1 MLTGQRRIED
11 QFVYGIARPTG
22 GHRAVNFRLNAPYV
36 QMYGI
41 VKRFPGVLAC
51 DNVDFDVRRGELH
64 ALLGENGAGKSTLMR
79 ILYGLYQPE
88 EGRILRDGAEV
99 TIHSPTDAIR
109 QGIGMIHQHFMLV
122 DTLTVTENVALGLK
136 SSREPLLD
144 LDRVEAGIRELSE
157 AYGLQIDPRAP
168 VWTLSVG
175 ERQRVEIMKALYRGA
190 ALLIL
195 DEPTAVLTPQEV
207 DELFVTLGYMK
218 ENGYSLVLI
227 SHKLQEILAISDR
240 VSVLRSGRLVGT
252 VPTEEMTRQALA
264 RMMVGR
270 DVLLE
275 RTREDD
281 QDAGE
286 VRLRLEDVKAHDV
299 TGQPALRGV
308 SLSVQAGEILGV
320 AGISGNGQRELAE
333 VIAGLRPIGGG
344 SVEMNGMPITDWTTA
359 RRTEGG
365 LAYIPEERMHDGI
378 VRDFAVSENLVLQEH
393 TSDKFSN
400 GIFLAFDYIARYSR
414 QMVQDFYIKTP
425 DIRTMT
431 RNLSGGN
438 IQRLILARELSRR
451 PKVLVAAQ
459 PTRGI
464 DIGAIEYIYQ
474 QLLEQRDKGMAT
486 LLISEDLDE
495 LLALCDRI
503 AVIYEGQIMDVL
515 DRDETT
521 AEELGLLMAG
531 VPPEMQGTQQEGQRA
546 RPEEQGAQQEGQ

>member
-1 MLTGQRRIED
+1 MGTGQSRLED
-11 QFVYGIARPTG
+11 QIVYGIAGPTG

-41 VKRFPGVLAC
+41 VKRYPGVLAC
-51 DNVDFDVRRGELH
+51 DHVDFDVRRGEVH

-79 ILYGLYQPE
+79 ILYGLYQPD

-144 LDRVEAGIRELSE
+144 LGRVEVGIRELSG
-157 AYGLQIDPRAP
+157 AYGLQIDPSAP

-190 ALLIL
+190 AMLIL

-207 DELFVTLGYMK
+207 EELFVTLGYMK

-227 SHKLQEILAISDR
+227 SHKLQEVLAISDR
-240 VSVLRSGRLVGT
+240 ITVLREGRLVGT
-252 VPTEEMTRQALA
+252 VPTEDMTRHELA

-270 DVLLE
+270 DVMLE
-275 RTREDD
+275 RTRDD
-281 QDAGE
+281 EIDVGD
-286 VRLRLEDVKAHDV
+286 VKLRLEDVRAQDV

-308 SLSVQAGEILGV
+308 SLSVQSGEILGV

-333 VIAGLRPIGGG
+333 VVAGLRPISGG
-344 SVEMNGMPITDWTTA
+344 SVEMDGMPITDWTTA
-359 RRTEGG
+359 RRTESG

-414 QMVQDFYIKTP
+414 QMIQDFYIKTP

-474 QLLEQRDKGMAT
+474 QLLEQRDTGMAT

-503 AVIYEGQIMDVL
+503 AVIYEGQIMDIV
-515 DRDETT
+515 DRDATT

-531 VPPEMQGTQQEGQRA
+531 VHREKQ
-546 RPEEQGAQQEGQ
+546 